1 VIRLLHLSDIHFRRS
16 DGAELLDVDAA
27 VRTDLLNDVRD
38 LATEVAQVDAIV
50 VVGDIAATGAPAE
63 YARASA
69 FLDEAASIVGCER
82 SDVVCV
88 PGNHDVD
95 RGRQAP
101 LHDGLRRLL
110 RTAEPRL
117 AGATLGEVL
126 GDGEAAAVLHEP
138 FAGYN
143 DFALPLGCRVTA
155 LEPVWAP
162 KELDLDG
169 TVLRIRG
176 VNTALT
182 CDGTES
188 DLRLEDRLVLGDV
201 QLAQLAQDH
210 RIVTVLL
217 AHHPPG
223 WLRDAEAVDPWLA
236 RPHLLLTGHVHAL
249 GIVPRPDGRGVAIS
263 SGAVTPDRT
272 EVGWAPAYNVIAL
285 AVEDDALRVDVWV
298 RCYGADRAGFGPD
311 PRFASPHRMRF
322 PLGRGSGE
330 MPQVARAVAPG
341 PPEALHTERRAQA
354 FARLSAAL

>member
-1 VIRLLHLSDIHFRRS
+1 VVRLLHLSDIHFRRN

-27 VRTDLLNDVRD
+27 VRTDLLNDLRD
-38 LATEVAQVDAIV
+38 LASVVAPVDAIL

-63 YARASA
+63 YARAVA
-69 FLDEAASIVGCER
+69 FLDEAASILGCER

-110 RTAEPRL
+110 RTADPRL
-117 AGATLGEVL
+117 TGATLGRVL
-126 GDGEAAAVLHEP
+126 GNPAAADVLHEP

-143 DFALPLGCRVTA
+143 AFALPLGCRVTSS
-155 LEPVWAP
+155 EPVWAP
-162 KELDLDG
+162 KELPLDG

-188 DLRLEDRLVLGDV
+188 DLRIEDRLALGDV

-210 RIVTVLL
+210 RVVSLL
-217 AHHPPG
+217 MAHHPPG
-223 WLRDAEAVDPWLA
+223 WLRDADAVDPWLA
-236 RPHLLLTGHVHAL
+236 RPHLLLTGHIHAL
-249 GIVPRPDGRGVAIS
+249 GIVPRPDGRGAAIS

-272 EVGWAPAYNVIAL
+272 EVGWAPAYNVLSL
-285 AVEDDALRVDVWV
+285 AVEGDDLVVDVWV
-298 RCYGADRAGFGPD
+298 RCYGAARAGFGRD
-311 PRFASPHRMRF
+311 PRFSSPHRMRF
-322 PLGRGSGE
+322 PLGRGAAATPVVS
-330 MPQVARAVAPG
+330 RAISPG
-341 PPEALHTERRAQA
+341 PPEALRTSRRAQA